1 VCDLERRKAKTGGIV
16 VDVSSNY
23 IKMCEK
29 AVEIQE
35 PWVISGRN
43 IGDFYYNLHTH
54 HRDIWKAHNKLASDF
69 DIWLPRQ
76 DQLQEM
82 LFPDITNMNWILNKL
97 IEFSGLRGIESDS
110 NVYYAKRFNS
120 MEQLWLAYVMKEKY
134 NKAWNGKDWEK
145 ANLLEYKAVKK

>member
-1 VCDLERRKAKTGGIV
+1 MCDLERRKAKTGGIV

-76 DQLQEM
+76 DQLQEIYCTEYA
-82 LFPDITNMNWILNKL
+82 F
-97 IEFSGLRGIESDS
+97 GLRWFYEFAIV
-110 NVYYAKRFNS
+110 NQIKFNS
-120 MEQLWLAYVMKEKY
+120 MEQIWLAFAMQEKY
-134 NKAWNGKDWEK
+134 GKVWDGKDWK
-145 ANLLEYKAVKK
+145 

>member
-1 VCDLERRKAKTGGIV
+1 M
-16 VDVSSNY
+16 DVSSNY

-76 DQLQEM
+76 DQLQEIYCAEYA
-82 LFPDITNMNWILNKL
+82 F
-97 IEFSGLRGIESDS
+97 GLRWFYEFAIV
-110 NVYYAKRFNS
+110 NQIKFNS
-120 MEQLWLAYVMKEKY
+120 MEQIWLAFAMQEKY
-134 NKAWNGKDWEK
+134 GKVWDGKDWK
-145 ANLLEYKAVKK
+145 